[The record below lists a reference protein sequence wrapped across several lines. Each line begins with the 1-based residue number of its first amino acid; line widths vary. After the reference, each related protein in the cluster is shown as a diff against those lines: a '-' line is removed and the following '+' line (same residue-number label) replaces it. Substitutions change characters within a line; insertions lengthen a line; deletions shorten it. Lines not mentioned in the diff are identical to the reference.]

1 MDLFFSSWEKILRIV
16 VLGVC
21 GYIVLVLLLRTT
33 GQRTLSKLN
42 AFDFVITVALG
53 STFGTLLLSSDTQLI
68 DGIMA
73 FGVLVG
79 LQFSVSWLTVRSDTV
94 KRVVKNEPKLVYY
107 KGNYLIGNMKKV
119 RIVKEEIEQ
128 SIRST
133 GHSSVRDVDAVVL
146 ETDGGL
152 SIISKGSNESI
163 EVLNIEKPKKS
174 SK

>member
-1 MDLFFSSWEKILRIV
+1 M
-16 VLGVC
+16 GVC